1 MIPESDSYYRTVKEM
16 RRNPL
21 TREREMVLGALI
33 QAGDQTA
40 ANELVEANM
49 RFAVSE
55 AHKFAAKSTVPL
67 DDMVSAAFFGLVDAA
82 KKFDPNKGNR
92 FISYAIWHIRRRM
105 NTEIET
111 LKAPVKLPH
120 DLNQGIKPVAEY
132 YGRKENINRPIKQD
146 DADEIARES
155 GAGYYC
161 VLAAT
166 TLISKEYR
174 LDALGESD
182 GDSPKDRLKSWAP
195 SPDQGIELSSRREL
209 VEEMLASLPHKQAV
223 AIKAIFLDGC
233 TLQQAGDRLGYCHEA
248 ARLLA
253 KRGLASLKKRYG
265 DTVALELA

>member
-21 TREREMVLGALI
+21 TREREVVLGVLI
-33 QAGDQTA
+33 QEGDQDA

-49 RFAVSE
+49 RIAVSE

-67 DDMVSAAFFGLVDAA
+67 DDIVSAAFYGLVDAA
-82 KKFDPNKGNR
+82 WKFDPDKGNR
-92 FISYAIWHIRRRM
+92 FITYAIWHIRRRM
-105 NTEIET
+105 NMEIET

-120 DLNQGIKPVAEY
+120 DLNQGLKPVNEFYARPENL
-132 YGRKENINRPIKQD
+132 GRGVRQ
-146 DADEIARES
+146 ADAREIS
-155 GAGYYC
+155 NGSPIGYYQI
-161 VLAAT
+161 LAAT
-166 TLISKEYR
+166 TLIAKEKR
-174 LDALGESD
+174 LDSD
-182 GDSPKDRLKSWAP
+182 CHDSNDTAKDRITSWSP
-195 SPDQGIELSSRREL
+195 SPDQGIELSSRRAL
-209 VEEMLASLPHKQAV
+209 VEEMLASLPDKQAV

-233 TLQQAGDRLGYCHEA
+233 TLQQAGDRMGYCHEA